1 MKNFG
6 VIKLLMILLA
16 GNFAYAQKLPGVQQG
31 GVLAPAN
38 IKIDGKVTEWGD
50 KFQAYNK
57 NIEAFYTLSN
67 NNENLY
73 LTVKATTHDIAGKI
87 LRGGLTLIINHM
99 AKKNDPGAVS
109 LTYPVL
115 RGGDMAAV
123 TNMYARKSFKQE
135 DGEEASAKQLN
146 DMFEAKSKTIEVTGI
161 KTITDKE
168 ISVYNEEGIKA
179 AALFDDR
186 NSYTCEIAIPL
197 KYLNLPNGE
206 SFSYHIKINEEPITS
221 KAGNGPPPPPVSISA
236 LGTTDFWGEYTLVKK

>member
-1 MKNFG
+1 MKNFSL
-6 VIKLLMILLA
+6 INLLTILLA

-31 GVLAPAN
+31 GLLAPAN
-38 IKIDGKVTEWGD
+38 IKIDGKATEWGD

-67 NNENLY
+67 DDEKIY
-73 LTVKATTHDIAGKI
+73 LTVKATTHDIASKI
-87 LRGGLTLIINHM
+87 LRGGLTLIINHTV
-99 AKKNDPGAVS
+99 KKNDPEAVS

-123 TNMYARKSFKQE
+123 TNMYARRSFKQE
-135 DGEEASAKQLN
+135 DGEEASVKQLN
-146 DMFEAKSKTIEVTGI
+146 DLLEAKSKTIEVTGI
-161 KTITDKE
+161 KTITDKD

-186 NSYTCEIAIPL
+186 NAYICEIAIPL

-206 SFSYHIKINEEPITS
+206 SFSYHIKINEEPTTS
-221 KAGNGPPPPPVSISA
+221 KASNGPPPPPVFIGA
-236 LGTTDFWGEYTLVKK
+236 LGTTDFWGEYTLAKK